1 MAHLVITGASTGIGR
16 VTAVRLADRF
26 DRLTLI
32 GRDAD
37 RHASVIDELTRAGR
51 DVRLVQCDLVSLDLV
66 AGAAA
71 ELRGSAHADIDVLI
85 ANAGVGGQRGMTVD
99 GFEIHFGVNHLA
111 HHLLITEV
119 ADLIAD
125 RVVIVSSNA
134 HYDSEGLDLDR
145 VQRRT
150 SSFTGFTE
158 YRDSKLANV
167 LAGREMARRFS
178 FASHIVH
185 PGMTATRIWRRIPWP
200 IRPIFTRRMAS
211 PEEGADTPAWAAT
224 TPGLSSG
231 GYYAK
236 RTLREPSRAA
246 LDADEAREL
255 WERSEQ
261 WVEPFRRQS

>member
-1 MAHLVITGASTGIGR
+1 M
-16 VTAVRLADRF
+16 TAVRLADRF
-26 DRLTLI
+26 DRVTLI
-32 GRDAD
+32 GRDAE
-37 RHASVIDELTRAGR
+37 RHADVINELTRLGC
-51 DVRLVQCDLVSLDLV
+51 DVRLVQCDLASLDLV
-66 AGAAA
+66 AAAA
-71 ELRGSAHADIDVLI
+71 AALRGSLRGDERIDVLI
-85 ANAGVGGQRGMTVD
+85 ANAGIGGRRGVTVD

-119 ADLIAD
+119 GDLIAD

-145 VQRRT
+145 VRRRT
-150 SSFTGFTE
+150 SSFTGFAE

-167 LAGREMARRFS
+167 LAGREMAIRFS

-200 IRPIFTRRMAS
+200 IRPLFTRRMAT

-224 TPGLSSG
+224 APGLSSG

-236 RTLREPSRAA
+236 RKLREPSRPA
-246 LDADEAREL
+246 LDDDAAREL